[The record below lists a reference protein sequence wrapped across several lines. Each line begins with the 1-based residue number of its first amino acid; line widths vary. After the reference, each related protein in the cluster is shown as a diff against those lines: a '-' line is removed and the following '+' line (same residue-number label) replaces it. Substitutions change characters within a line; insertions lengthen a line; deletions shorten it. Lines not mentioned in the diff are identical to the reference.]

1 MFFANSGAEANEAAL
16 KLTRRTGRTH
26 VVATE
31 GAFHGR
37 TMGALALTAKEAY
50 REPFEPL
57 PGGVTF
63 VPYGDEKALAE
74 AVTDQTAAVI
84 LEPLQGEA
92 GVVAPPL
99 HYLAHAR
106 EITAEHGALLWLDEI
121 QTGIGRTG
129 AWYAHQSPAV
139 AAPMDGVADIV
150 TVAKGLA
157 GGFPIGAC
165 IATGE
170 AADLLQPGN
179 HGTTF
184 GGNPVAAAAALAVID
199 TIESEGLLE
208 HVTDLGHHLREGL
221 AADDRVTEVRGA
233 GLLIGLD
240 LSESLSAEVA
250 AAALEAGF
258 IINNPTPERV
268 RLAPP
273 LVLTEEQADSFLD
286 GLAGPARHGVRRVD
300 MTPQLRHF
308 LRDDDLSP
316 EQQARVLDLAAYL
329 KTTPYDEKPLL
340 GPLTVAVLFDKP
352 TLRTQ
357 ASFASGIAELGG
369 FPMIIDG
376 SLAKIGVRESVS
388 DTARVLGRQASLI
401 VWRTHEQTRLEEM
414 AQHAGVPVINALT
427 DEFHPCQT
435 LADLLTV
442 REHRGDLAGQTL
454 TFVGDAACNMGH
466 SYLLAGAT
474 AGMHVRVSGPDAYR
488 PDDGGPRPRPGD
500 RRGDRWLRGVR
511 GRPGRGSHRQPT
523 SSPPTPGCRW
533 AVRPRPRH
541 APRCSLRGS
550 STTPCLLR
558 RLPTP
563 SRCTACPPTGARRS
577 PPR

>member
-1 MFFANSGAEANEAAL
+1 MTDLKKRYSEALMNTFGPPKLVLTRGKGASVWDDAGNQYLDLLGGIAVNSLGHAHPALVDAVTNQMQTLGHVSNFFATEPQVRLAERLLELLGTSGKVFFANSGAEANEAAL

-37 TMGALALTAKEAY
+37 TMGALALTAKDAY

-74 AVTDQTAAVI
+74 AVTDRTAAVI

-139 AAPMDGVADIV
+139 AAPMDGMADIV

-170 AADLLQPGN
+170 AADLLQPGH

-184 GGNPVAAAAALAVID
+184 GGNPVAAAAALAVMD

-240 LSESLSAEVA
+240 LSEPLSAEVT

-273 LVLTEEQADSFLD
+273 LVLSEAEADSFL
-286 GLAGPARHGVRRVD
+286 AAWPA
-300 MTPQLRHF
+300 
-308 LRDDDLSP
+308 
-316 EQQARVLDLAAYL
+316 
-329 KTTPYDEKPLL
+329 LL
-340 GPLTVAVLFDKP
+340 
-352 TLRTQ
+352 
-357 ASFASGIAELGG
+357 
-369 FPMIIDG
+369 
-376 SLAKIGVRESVS
+376 
-388 DTARVLGRQASLI
+388 DTA
-401 VWRTHEQTRLEEM
+401 
-414 AQHAGVPVINALT
+414 
-427 DEFHPCQT
+427 
-435 LADLLTV
+435 
-442 REHRGDLAGQTL
+442 
-454 TFVGDAACNMGH
+454 
-466 SYLLAGAT
+466 Y
-474 AGMHVRVSGPDAYR
+474 
-488 PDDGGPRPRPGD
+488 GG
-500 RRGDRWLRGVR
+500 
-511 GRPGRGSHRQPT
+511 
-523 SSPPTPGCRW
+523 
-533 AVRPRPRH
+533 
-541 APRCSLRGS
+541 
-550 STTPCLLR
+550 ST
-558 RLPTP
+558 
-563 SRCTACPPTGARRS
+563 
-577 PPR
+577 